1 MDDEINDEDIDK
13 LHEIIH
19 RFVLSIPDKL
29 DRSIFWFYVF
39 HGETVEELSERF
51 GFDEE
56 IIVEILYDCQDRARK
71 LSEIGEDEGD
81 E

>member
-1 MDDEINDEDIDK
+1 MDDDSELERFQQIM
-13 LHEIIH
+13 H

-29 DRSIFWFYVF
+29 DRSVFWFYVL
-39 HGETVEELSERF
+39 HGESIEELSERF

-56 IIVEILYDCQDRARK
+56 IIVEILYDCQERARQ
-71 LSEIGEDEGD
+71 LAELDEDDGD